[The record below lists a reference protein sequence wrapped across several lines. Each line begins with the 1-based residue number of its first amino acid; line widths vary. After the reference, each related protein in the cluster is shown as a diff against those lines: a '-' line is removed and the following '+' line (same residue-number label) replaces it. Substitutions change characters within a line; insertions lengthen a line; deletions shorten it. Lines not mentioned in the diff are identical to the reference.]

1 MLSYMSVIIDS
12 TRHKVYDSNH
22 NFMKPKH
29 VSIQDKPA
37 VEIYNIRKFS
47 AAIILPLALKILI
60 NGTDTAGQ
68 VKDRK
73 LTRILSC

>member
-1 MLSYMSVIIDS
+1 
-12 TRHKVYDSNH
+12 
-22 NFMKPKH
+22 MKPKH

-60 NGTDTAGQ
+60 NGTDTGGQ